1 MAIST
6 NLVSGLASG
15 FDWRSIIDQLIEI
28 DHRRV
33 DLVEDK
39 KTEYESELA
48 EWQSVNSMLLSLKT
62 ASSALSTESAFNV
75 YTSGI
80 TSSTTTAA
88 SSLLSVSTSSTASP
102 GLYNVVVNNLAQS
115 EKISSTNYTA
125 TDTALNL
132 SGDIMVSGTAVNIT
146 ITDTLS
152 DIKDK
157 INSVNTGTDPSKV
170 TASIV
175 AHSSTNYHLVLTC
188 DDTGED
194 GLSVLE
200 GAYNGGDNIL
210 EEMGFISGST
220 AIKTATSDGA
230 KSDLFSSS
238 SGAIKT
244 LLGLS
249 SAPGA
254 TTVQVGGLDVSID
267 LSSDTE
273 SLTTIAQKI
282 DALSGISAE
291 VISETVDG
299 QTKYRIDISGTTS
312 FVENAVGNGNVL
324 QTLGI
329 LEGTYGSVA
338 EEHAGDALYAI
349 GGTAVTAAT
358 KFSEIFTGS
367 LRGDVA
373 HTEVSTGEAI
383 SSATTW
389 NDITGFTFDNTEII
403 TVSGDDHDGVAVSD
417 TYSLVGKGAEE
428 LSVFLAW
435 VEDLYGDST
444 TVDAYLD
451 STGRL
456 VIEDLQSGTSQMTV
470 TATPDDAGLKFNTVT
485 DSAFGN
491 NITNNDT
498 ISIAGTRG
506 DGTTV
511 STVTYTITDKTTN
524 TIQNLL
530 DTIHDGGAGGDDGFG
545 ETTRTATPSISD
557 GKITITDDTAGNSQI
572 SLTLIANNEGGGSL
586 NFGEIAMATEGRS
599 RQVAAGEDAQI
610 VVDNVTIT
618 KSSNTISDVIAGATL
633 NLVGEDSG
641 TTVTLKVER
650 DLGSIKAKI
659 EEMVSAYNTV
669 MNYINTQFTYDEDTE
684 EVGGILFGDG
694 MLSTI
699 KSELINTVTSTV
711 AGASSDYN
719 KLALIGITL
728 DVVDTDEGDYNQL
741 NLVIDDDGAD
751 DNDLTDYL
759 ETNFDDV
766 KRLFIASG
774 SSPYSAMT
782 LVGHS
787 DNTEG
792 GTYDVTISAAA
803 TQTTFTGQTAI
814 GGGGLNASDTLTITD
829 WETARE
835 ATVSLTS
842 GDSIDDV
849 VNAIN
854 SEFAEDYTEVLQGS
868 LDTGHTISTTFSSI
882 DADSDDAVITFSGAR
897 QNGLTV
903 SGSYTISDS
912 TTETVGDLLET
923 IEDIFEGD
931 VTAALDSNGRLII
944 TGTQAGDSALEFT
957 IDDSAVDGLD
967 FGSVTTITEGRYAI
981 PITASK
987 TAEDKLLLTHNTYGT
1002 GHGIAVS
1009 HTNTGDD
1016 PLGLNGVS
1024 QVWGVDVAGTI
1035 NGLAATCSGQTL
1047 TLNSDGNNADGL
1059 SISYTG
1065 TSTLAAGDGATF
1077 SFALGIG
1084 EFMDRRL
1091 GFITDTSDGYVTY
1104 KQTSLGNSIDSL
1116 EDQIS
1121 NMEAQLNLKMERL
1134 INEYVAMELALSNMQ
1149 SQSDWI
1155 AGQISA
1161 SLSGWQW

>member
-1 MAIST
+1 MSIST
-6 NLVSGLASG
+6 NLISGLVSG

-28 DHRRV
+28 DHRRI

-39 KTEYESELA
+39 KSDYESQLT
-48 EWQSVNSMLLSLKT
+48 EWQNVNSMLLSLKT
-62 ASSALSTESAFNV
+62 ASAALSTESTFNV
-75 YTSGI
+75 YTSGT
-80 TSSTTTAA
+80 TSNTTTSA
-88 SSLLSVSTSSTASP
+88 SNLLTVSTSSTASP
-102 GLYNVVVNNLAQS
+102 GLYNITVNNLAQS

-125 TDTALNL
+125 TDTSLNL
-132 SGDIMVSGTAVNIT
+132 SGDIIVSGTAVNIV

-157 INSVNTGTDPSKV
+157 INSVNTGSDPSKV

-175 AHSSTNYHLVLTC
+175 SNSSTNYHLVLTC

-194 GLSVLE
+194 GLSVVE
-200 GAYNGGDNIL
+200 GAYSGGDNIL

-230 KSDLFSSS
+230 KSDLFASS

-249 SAPGA
+249 GAPSA
-254 TTVQVGGLDVSID
+254 TTVTIGGLDVSID
-267 LSSDTE
+267 LSSAAE

-282 DALSGISAE
+282 DALAGISAE
-291 VISETVDG
+291 VVSETVSG
-299 QTKYRIDISGTTS
+299 ETKYRMDISGTTS
-312 FVENAVGNGNVL
+312 FTDNGNVL

-338 EEHAGDALYAI
+338 EVHSGNAIYAI
-349 GGTAVTAAT
+349 GGVAITAAT

-373 HTEVSTGEAI
+373 NTEVSTGEAI
-383 SSATTW
+383 SGTTTW
-389 NDITGFTFDNTEII
+389 NDITGFTFDNTETI
-403 TVSGDDHDGVAVSD
+403 TVSGNDHAGVAVSD
-417 TYSLVGKGAEE
+417 TYSLVGKGAEA

-444 TVDAYLD
+444 TVDAYFD

-456 VIEDLQSGTSQMTV
+456 IVEDLQSGSSQMTV

-491 NITNNDT
+491 NISNNDT

-511 STVTYTITDKTTN
+511 NTITYTITDKTTD
-524 TIQNLL
+524 TIQDLL
-530 DTIHDGGAGGDDGFG
+530 DKIHDGGAGGDDGFG
-545 ETTRTATPSISD
+545 ETTRTATPSVSG
-557 GKITITDDTAGNSQI
+557 GKITITDDTAGNSRL
-572 SLTLIANNEGGGSL
+572 SLTLIANNEGNGSL
-586 NFGEIAMATEGRS
+586 NFGDISMVTEGRS
-599 RQVAAGEDAQI
+599 RQVAAGEDAEI

-618 KSSNTISDVIAGATL
+618 KSSNTISDVIAGTTL
-633 NLVGEDSG
+633 NLVGEDSD

-650 DLGSIKAKI
+650 DLATIKSKI
-659 EEMVSAYNTV
+659 EDMVSAYNTI
-669 MNYINTQFTYDEDTE
+669 MDYINTQFTYDEDAE

-699 KSELINTVTSTV
+699 KSELISTVTSAVT
-711 AGASSDYN
+711 GASSDYN

-728 DVVDTDEGDYNQL
+728 DVVDTDEGKYNKL

-751 DNDLTDYL
+751 DNDLMDYL

-766 KRLFIASG
+766 KKLFIASG
-774 SSPYSAMT
+774 SSPYSTMT
-782 LVGHS
+782 LVGHT

-792 GTYDVTISAAA
+792 GTYDVTISTAA
-803 TQTTFTGQTAI
+803 TQATFSAQTAI
-814 GGGGLNASDTLTITD
+814 GGGGLSAADTLTITD
-829 WETARE
+829 YETNRV

-854 SEFAEDYTEVLQGS
+854 SEFAEEVTEVLQGS
-868 LDTGHTISTTFSSI
+868 INTGYTASTTFSSI
-882 DADSDDAVITFSGAR
+882 DADSDGAVITFSGAR

-903 SGSYTISDS
+903 SGSYTITDS
-912 TTETVGDLLET
+912 TTETLGDLLET
-923 IEDIFEGD
+923 IEDMYEGD
-931 VTAALDSNGRLII
+931 ATAALDSNGKLII
-944 TGTQAGDSALEFT
+944 TGTRAGDSQLEFT
-957 IDDSAVDGLD
+957 IDTSAVAALD
-967 FGSVTTITEGRYAI
+967 FGSVTTTIEGRYTI

-987 TAEDKLLLTHNTYGT
+987 TSEDKLLLTHNTYGT
-1002 GHGIAVS
+1002 GHGIIVS

-1024 QVWGVDVAGTI
+1024 QVWGVAVDGTI
-1035 NGLAATCSGQTL
+1035 NGLDATGRGQTL
-1047 TLNSDGNNADGL
+1047 SLSSNGNNADGL

-1065 TSTLAAGDGATF
+1065 TSTIAAEDGATF
-1077 SFALGIG
+1077 TLTLGIG
-1084 EFMDRRL
+1084 ELMDRRL
-1091 GFITDTSDGYVTY
+1091 AFVTNTSDGYVTY
-1104 KQTSLGNSIDSL
+1104 KQTSLGNRIDEL
-1116 EDQIS
+1116 EVQIEG
-1121 NMEAQLNLKMERL
+1121 MEALLNLKLEKML
-1134 INEYVAMELALSNMQ
+1134 NQYVAMELALSNIQ
-1149 SQSDWI
+1149 NQSDWLTS
-1155 AGQISA
+1155 QVNA
-1161 SLSGWQW
+1161 SYSGWD